1 MAVTCVQAAGR
12 GAERPDWKWE
22 RRGGAEAREG
32 GLEEERSMTRRPW
45 GPVRAEERGPAER

>member
-32 GLEEERSMTRRPW
+32 GLEEERRMTWRPW